1 MSDLSPP
8 LPSRAR
14 VYADVNTRQ
23 PPEFWDHASYVVK
36 WGNIRDYKIGKV
48 IGRGGYSEVVEAVKI
63 LTSEKVAIK
72 ILRPTKEERI
82 KREIKI
88 LEMLRGGP
96 NIINLLAVVKTRD
109 SEALAL
115 VFEFINNIQYKE
127 LHQILTDYEIRYY
140 TYQILK
146 ALDYCHSMGIM
157 HRDLKPDNIMIDHKQ
172 RKLWLIDWGMS
183 QFYNPGEEYSADVVT
198 RFYKGP
204 ELLVEYEMYD
214 YSLDMWSMGC
224 VLASMIFRKDP
235 FFAGNSN
242 NDQLLKIV
250 SILGT
255 NRFYAYIQKYRIKL
269 DKQLRKVVGKHP
281 RVNWQH
287 FISGENKHLVSREA
301 LDLLDNLLQYDPQLR
316 LTAREAMAH
325 PYLTPFVKELS
336 QSLGESSRQE
346 GGSIPA
352 TSDSTMPGTSSALMP
367 LLPGHRAGLPVVGTS
382 TAAPKKPAPSSA
394 HAQK

>member
-1 MSDLSPP
+1 MSNLSPP

-23 PPEFWDHASYVVK
+23 PPEFWDHESYVVK

-48 IGRGGYSEVVEAVKI
+48 IGRGGYSEVFEAVKI

-72 ILRPTKEERI
+72 VLRPTKEEKI

-96 NIINLLAVVKTRD
+96 NIINLLAVVKIRD

-115 VFEFINNIQYKE
+115 VFEFINNIQFKE
-127 LHQILTDYEIRYY
+127 LHQILTDYEIRFY

-157 HRDLKPDNIMIDHKQ
+157 HRDLKPENIMIDHKQ

-183 QFYNPGEEYSADVVT
+183 QFYNPGEEYSAEVVT

-214 YSLDMWSMGC
+214 YSLDMWSLGC

-235 FFAGNSN
+235 FFAGSNN

-269 DKQLRKVVGKHP
+269 DKQLRIIVGKHP
-281 RVNWQH
+281 RVRWQH
-287 FISGENKHLVSREA
+287 FISGENKHLVSPEA

-325 PYLTPFVKELS
+325 PYLSPFVKELS
-336 QSLGESSRQE
+336 QSLGESSRSA
-346 GGSIPA
+346 GGNIPA

-367 LLPGHRAGLPVVGTS
+367 SLPGQRAGLPVVGAS
-382 TAAPKKPAPSSA
+382 TAPKKPAPSSA
-394 HAQK
+394 RAQK